1 MKRLFLIVA
10 FITSLVLHVNAAY
23 LPTIYKGHCY
33 QYQYDAGLG
42 QTAMFYQTIQCDTL
56 INSLSY
62 LKVFSTDVNGNNAY
76 YDGAIREDTIA
87 QKVYFIDH
95 DSTQESILFDYS
107 LQVND
112 SISTQINGITR
123 KAHVDSVVTT
133 FLYGQ
138 PRKVIYF
145 DSIPSFIEGIGS
157 SLWGL
162 HGRPFATSGFLAS
175 GKIITSTTVAANC
188 YPTKLLDQSV
198 ESNNLVIYPNPATD
212 RLFIKFSEPSADKI
226 YYTIT
231 NLLGSQIGKGLLQN
245 NIISLKGIPS
255 GIYLVQITSVHFR
268 SKEMFKKE

>member
-10 FITSLVLHVNAAY
+10 FITSLFLHVNAAY
-23 LPTIYKGHCY
+23 LPTIYKGHFY

-42 QTAMFYQTIQCDTL
+42 QVGMLYQTVQCDTL

-62 LKVFSTDVNGNNAY
+62 FKVFFTDVNGNNAY
-76 YDGAIREDTIA
+76 YDGAIREDTLA

-112 SISTQINGITR
+112 SIYTQINGTKR
-123 KAHVDSVVTT
+123 KAHVDSVVTS

-138 PRKVIYF
+138 IRKVIYF
-145 DSIPSFIEGIGS
+145 DSIPSFVEGIGS

-162 HGRPFATSGFLAS
+162 HGGPFAASGFLAS
-175 GKIITSTTVAANC
+175 GKIIASTTVAANC
-188 YPTKLLDQSV
+188 YPTKLSDQHV
-198 ESNNLVIYPNPATD
+198 EMNNLIIYPNPASD
-212 RLFIKFSEPSADKI
+212 ELFIKFSEHATNKI

-231 NLLGSQIGKGLLQN
+231 NMLGSQTGKGLLQDDV
-245 NIISLKGIPS
+245 ISLQGIPS
-255 GIYLVQITSVHFR
+255 GLYLLQITSAHFH
-268 SKEMFKKE
+268 STKVFKKE